1 MPPPPPGFGGPPGA
15 SHVDEW
21 QGRMP
26 SPFDESFVNRDD
38 HFAAPYDDHVQNR
51 SKTSKDKNKNFGKER
66 IEPSLKGYILVKAE
80 PPLGQKATWARV
92 NKRDLPF
99 DNKNL
104 ITEIKTHQ
112 RKTGKK
118 ASTIFREL
126 SLNQQGIVN
135 RMVAQHILKD
145 KNSNAEWVL
154 ADVQR
159 FGVTRLG
166 RLIETKKMQVILQ
179 RQLRGDD
186 RKPGAVNASN
196 ARNYHEF
203 GEIIDLAEPLSG
215 KKDKDGAFKKG
226 KKQQDWFDNTVQ
238 PVDVIYEPA
247 GAQWAQQEPV
257 YDVHANQHHHQQQH
271 QPQQH
276 QPIYDDPLPPPM
288 APFPGDPMAF
298 APQHDAQMPLPPLP
312 QQYQAPYPAAHQ
324 NPFTPNLDIMPPGQ
338 YEHPQWDDQAPIR
351 PRVHTPAADRKRS
364 ASARRLRKLETS
376 VDYLARKVEDWNL
389 SSGDSSEG
397 HRDRDSIFSDPH
409 TGGTKTPMSS
419 LHSEDMFPRGEY
431 DQRKREKSRDAER
444 RQRKHRDEARERR
457 YRDERIE
464 AQEHHS
470 HRNRRDSHRNR
481 RDSRYES
488 ESPLG
493 GVRYIKER
501 ERDREA
507 QYSPTR
513 SPIRDREPQY
523 SSIRERE
530 REHERERRLSDT
542 RPRFDPSYD
551 REAPG
556 FHHAQTYHDDDYP
569 HPRSAVEPR
578 LQRRLT
584 DYPSENYHNA
594 DYDDQ
599 LRSSRRRRD
608 SEARGGGDR
617 GFGGLEYAPRRD
629 EGRHARRQSAVEPL
643 GKYYD

>member
-1 MPPPPPGFGGPPGA
+1 MRQIPMPPPPPGFGGGA
-15 SHVDEW
+15 THVDEW

-26 SPFDESFVNRDD
+26 SPFDDTFANPDD
-38 HFAAPYDDHVQNR
+38 RYAAPYDDHVQNR

-80 PPLGQKATWARV
+80 PSLGQKATWARV
-92 NKRDLPF
+92 YKRDLPI
-99 DNKNL
+99 DDKNL
-104 ITEIKTHQ
+104 ATEIKAHQ

-166 RLIETKKMQVILQ
+166 RLIETKKMQVTLQ
-179 RQLRGDD
+179 RQLRGDN

-215 KKDKDGAFKKG
+215 KKDKDGAFKKRRSNRTG
-226 KKQQDWFDNTVQ
+226 SMTL
-238 PVDVIYEPA
+238 A
-247 GAQWAQQEPV
+247 S
-257 YDVHANQHHHQQQH
+257 
-271 QPQQH
+271 
-276 QPIYDDPLPPPM
+276 
-288 APFPGDPMAF
+288 
-298 APQHDAQMPLPPLP
+298 HDAQMPLPPLP
-312 QQYQAPYPAAHQ
+312 QQYQPPYPAAHQ
-324 NPFTPNLDIMPPGQ
+324 NPFTPNLDIMPPAQ
-338 YEHPQWDDQAPIR
+338 YEHPPWDDQAPIR

-376 VDYLARKVEDWNL
+376 VDYLTRKVEDWNV

-419 LHSEDMFPRGEY
+419 LHSEDMFPRGDY
-431 DQRKREKSRDAER
+431 DHRKREKDRNAER
-444 RQRKHRDEARERR
+444 REKKYRDEARERR

-464 AQEHHS
+464 AQGRDT
-470 HRNRRDSHRNR
+470 HRHR

-488 ESPLG
+488 ESPLRE
-493 GVRYIKER
+493 VRYIKER

-507 QYSPTR
+507 QYSPIR

-523 SSIRERE
+523 SSVREREHERERE
-530 REHERERRLSDT
+530 RERERRLSDT

-551 REAPG
+551 RGAPG
-556 FHHAQTYHDDDYP
+556 LHRAQTYHDDDYP

-578 LQRRLT
+578 PQRQLT
-584 DYPSENYHNA
+584 DYPSEHYHHA

-599 LRSSRRRRD
+599 LRGSRQRRD

-617 GFGGLEYAPRRD
+617 GFGGGLEYASRRD
-629 EGRHARRQSAVEPL
+629 EGRHARRQSVVEPM

>member
-1 MPPPPPGFGGPPGA
+1 
-15 SHVDEW
+15 
-21 QGRMP
+21 
-26 SPFDESFVNRDD
+26 
-38 HFAAPYDDHVQNR
+38 
-51 SKTSKDKNKNFGKER
+51 
-66 IEPSLKGYILVKAE
+66 
-80 PPLGQKATWARV
+80 
-92 NKRDLPF
+92 
-99 DNKNL
+99 
-104 ITEIKTHQ
+104 
-112 RKTGKK
+112 
-118 ASTIFREL
+118 
-126 SLNQQGIVN
+126 
-135 RMVAQHILKD
+135 
-145 KNSNAEWVL
+145 
-154 ADVQR
+154 
-159 FGVTRLG
+159 
-166 RLIETKKMQVILQ
+166 
-179 RQLRGDD
+179 
-186 RKPGAVNASN
+186 
-196 ARNYHEF
+196 
-203 GEIIDLAEPLSG
+203 
-215 KKDKDGAFKKG
+215 
-226 KKQQDWFDNTVQ
+226 
-238 PVDVIYEPA
+238 
-247 GAQWAQQEPV
+247 
-257 YDVHANQHHHQQQH
+257 
-271 QPQQH
+271 
-276 QPIYDDPLPPPM
+276 
-288 APFPGDPMAF
+288 
-298 APQHDAQMPLPPLP
+298 HDAQMPLPPLP

-409 TGGTKTPMSS
+409 TGGTNSPMSS